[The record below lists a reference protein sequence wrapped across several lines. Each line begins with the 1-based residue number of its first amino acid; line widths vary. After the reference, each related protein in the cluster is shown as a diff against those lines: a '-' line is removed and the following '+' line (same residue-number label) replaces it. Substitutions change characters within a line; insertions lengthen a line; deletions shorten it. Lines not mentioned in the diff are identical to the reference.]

1 MYVIL
6 AILVFCFLIFIHELG
21 HFLAAKA
28 SGVRVLEFSLG
39 MGPAIWSRQKG
50 ETLYSL
56 RCLPLGGYCAMEG
69 EDEDSADPRA
79 FNNAKVWKRLVILLA
94 GAFMDFL
101 TGFLLVLIL
110 FSGDKGFLAP
120 VITDFMDG
128 CPYESADGLQVGD
141 RFYKING
148 ERIYFSSDVSTYLQR
163 GGGETADIV
172 VIRDGEKVKLE
183 DYAMVP
189 REYDYQGTTGYYYG
203 ILMEQVDSGVFAT
216 VRYSWYQA
224 LDFVRQV
231 RLALG
236 DLITGAVGLDQV
248 TGVVGIVDTINQVG
262 QQSATTGLALWNIGY
277 LSALIAVN
285 LAVMNLLPIPA
296 LDGGRI
302 VFLLLG
308 TAAEKITRR
317 KLSHKFENYLH
328 GATLMLLM
336 LLMLVVMYNDI
347 ARMVT
352 R

>member
-69 EDEDSADPRA
+69 EDEDSDDPRA
-79 FNNAKVWKRLVILLA
+79 FTNAKVWKRLVILVA
-94 GAFMDFL
+94 GAFMNFL

-120 VITDFMDG
+120 VITGFMDG

-141 RFYKING
+141 RFHKVNG

-163 GGGETADIV
+163 GGSETADIV
-172 VIRDGEKVKLE
+172 VIRDGEKVELE
-183 DYAMVP
+183 DYAIVP
-189 REYDYQGTTGYYYG
+189 LEYDYQGTTGYYYG
-203 ILMEQVDSGVFAT
+203 LLMEQVDSGPWAT

-236 DLITGAVGLDQV
+236 DLITGAVGLDQMA
-248 TGVVGIVDTINQVG
+248 GVVGIVDTINQVG
-262 QQSATTGLALWNIGY
+262 QQSASTSLALWNIGY

-308 TAAEKITRR
+308 AAAEKITRR

-328 GATLMLLM
+328 GATLVLLM